1 MESIYYHYHLWPSNK
16 KIQNMYPK
24 HLTWWRTCWRL
35 SPLGQSILWETWP
48 QHEPCR
54 CHPSS
59 VELDQSR
66 PPSPDDRDPLS
77 SSWQQD
83 PWKTHWKYVCLFV
96 TLKNFSFYGDV
107 TIACEGMQILTYAW
121 HSWPLSSEG
130 SLVCHIYCDTEH
142 PFIMVISEDLWHS
155 HLLPSIWHWSSIF
168 TT

>member
-1 MESIYYHYHLWPSNK
+1 MESIYYDYHLWPSNK

-59 VELDQSR
+59 VELDQIR

-96 TLKNFSFYGDV
+96 CLF
-107 TIACEGMQILTYAW
+107 
-121 HSWPLSSEG
+121 
-130 SLVCHIYCDTEH
+130 VCHTQEF
-142 PFIMVISEDLWHS
+142 FILWRCNHCLWMDENFDLCSAIMTIEQWGIFRVP
-155 HLLPSIWHWSSIF
+155 HLL
-168 TT
+168 